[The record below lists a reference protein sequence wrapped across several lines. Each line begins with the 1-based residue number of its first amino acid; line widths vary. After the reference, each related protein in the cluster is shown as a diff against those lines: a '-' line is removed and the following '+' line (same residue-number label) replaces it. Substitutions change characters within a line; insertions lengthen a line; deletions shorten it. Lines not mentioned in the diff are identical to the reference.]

1 MTRLGTRLIIEVN
14 VSDTAG
20 NNCRNLIVSC
30 LGQLL
35 RDLLVSATV
44 HVQVEIQRLLIS

>member
-30 LGQLL
+30 LGQLFV
-35 RDLLVSATV
+35 RAVG
-44 HVQVEIQRLLIS
+44 QRWFSDCQPFHSSSE